1 MAADG
6 LSDEMIE
13 ELREAFNL
21 FDRQQDGT
29 INSRSEISA
38 DFYGYPATHFLQ
50 IYSISGICTQP

>member
-29 INSRSEISA
+29 INSRFEISA
-38 DFYGYPATHFLQ
+38 DF
-50 IYSISGICTQP
+50 